1 MLLFQY
7 IISLIL
13 IFIENSL
20 PTNGI
25 MVAIAFPFISAIIRD
40 KRSYI
45 LIFLSYI
52 ILSLQSDRYLY
63 NLIILILYIILNY
76 IFFEFIDF
84 NSLAIVYLI
93 IIQGALYF
101 LLSIEIFSVKYLIIN
116 EIGFLIFNCVYAK
129 YNFLE
134 ANK

>member
-20 PTNGI
+20 PTNGV

-52 ILSLQSDRYLY
+52 VMSLQSDRYLY

-93 IIQGALYF
+93 IIQSAFYF

-116 EIGFLIFNCVYAK
+116 EIGFLIFNCVYTK